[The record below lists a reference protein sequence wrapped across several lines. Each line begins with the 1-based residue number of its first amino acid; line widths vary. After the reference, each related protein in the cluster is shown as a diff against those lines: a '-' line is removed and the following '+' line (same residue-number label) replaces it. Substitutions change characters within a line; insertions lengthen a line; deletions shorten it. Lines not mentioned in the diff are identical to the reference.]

1 MNNNIKTP
9 LFCDNSF
16 DNENMFHLLINIS
29 FENHCTKCP
38 LAGEVSLLL
47 EDNGL

>member
-9 LFCDNSF
+9 LFCDNYF
-16 DNENMFHLLINIS
+16 ITKIYHLLINIS
-29 FENHCTKCP
+29 FESYCTKCP
-38 LAGEVSLLL
+38 LVEEVNLLL